1 MSLLK
6 KLTLAAVACASAN
19 AAFAQALDLFGTS
32 ATTQLSNSSTGLFTQ
47 QSVGTGAVSATA
59 SASYGFLP
67 EFDELV
73 TTGSWSTPVTFAAG
87 DQFIVELTGS
97 NAATNARCRISVQ
110 LGDA

>member
-1 MSLLK
+1 MAGRSIG
-6 KLTLAAVACASAN
+6 
-19 AAFAQALDLFGTS
+19 AQQ
-32 ATTQLSNSSTGLFTQ
+32 TQLSVGAAQGSQITTQAVSATASVSTSFA
-47 QSVGTGAVSATA
+47 VANNATGAVSATA